1 MKRICGIMVAVL
13 MAVAVLGTA
22 EDNAIRVISPFDKV
36 TVAPGS
42 TSTSMAIDLMGYK
55 PERFEFSLQLSV
67 TNAAADS
74 GLVTL
79 SYELSNDGQVF
90 PLSSNIVSGF
100 SQTNSAG
107 GDGQTLEFIDTGIAR
122 YIRFVLINETRT
134 SNVSS
139 WLCSQ

>member
-13 MAVAVLGTA
+13 MAVAVVGTA
-22 EDNAIRVISPFDKV
+22 EDNAIRVISPFDKI

-42 TSTSMAIDLMGYK
+42 TSTSMAIDMMGYK

-67 TNAAADS
+67 TNNVTNS

-100 SQTNSAG
+100 SQTNSTA

-122 YIRFVLINETRT
+122 YIRFVLINQGRT
-134 SNVSS
+134 SNISS